1 MAPTRSNV
9 EQLIR
14 QRAQEHPTAVWLH
27 WRDETY
33 TWSDVLSASQRF
45 AVGLRER
52 GLEPGD
58 RVAVL
63 LPNCPEFLWAHF
75 GILFAGGLSVPVNTS
90 QRGVVLQHILSD
102 SDVKFAVFAEE
113 LRDVVLGATAECANL
128 TTLITLGGDTD
139 ARVRHCVDDLLS
151 AADEMLPPIE
161 HPGGVGIMYT
171 SGTTGAPK
179 GVVSAAYDLT
189 ALHILL
195 SASGVQPGET
205 IYTPLPLYHGNA
217 LTVSAIG
224 SMLMDAQLALGERFS
239 ASRFWDECIRYH
251 AVSFNA
257 LGGMIP
263 ILLKQPERPSDPDN
277 PVRVVLSAGAPSD
290 DRWPQ
295 FEKRFDVK
303 LVEWFGMVDS
313 PGNLINL
320 EGRVGSMGKP
330 MSGVTFSVL
339 GDDGQEVGPGVVGE
353 LVFAHDKG
361 RLTWYHNKPELTEQA
376 YSGGWFHSGD
386 LAETDIDGFFYYRG
400 RKKESMRRRGE
411 NISSWEVET
420 CVNRHPSVVESA
432 AFGVPSD
439 IGEDEVMVVIV
450 PQPGVTIHPEE
461 IIAWCSEHLAYFA
474 VPRYV
479 EFIDNLPKTDTQR
492 VQYGVLKQR
501 GRTENTWDRE
511 ASGVTVVRR

>member
-1 MAPTRSNV
+1 
-9 EQLIR
+9 
-14 QRAQEHPTAVWLH
+14 
-27 WRDETY
+27 
-33 TWSDVLSASQRF
+33 
-45 AVGLRER
+45 
-52 GLEPGD
+52 
-58 RVAVL
+58 
-63 LPNCPEFLWAHF
+63 
-75 GILFAGGLSVPVNTS
+75 
-90 QRGVVLQHILSD
+90 
-102 SDVKFAVFAEE
+102 
-113 LRDVVLGATAECANL
+113 
-128 TTLITLGGDTD
+128 
-139 ARVRHCVDDLLS
+139 
-151 AADEMLPPIE
+151 
-161 HPGGVGIMYT
+161 
-171 SGTTGAPK
+171 
-179 GVVSAAYDLT
+179 
-189 ALHILL
+189 
-195 SASGVQPGET
+195 
-205 IYTPLPLYHGNA
+205 
-217 LTVSAIG
+217 
-224 SMLMDAQLALGERFS
+224 
-239 ASRFWDECIRYH
+239 
-251 AVSFNA
+251 
-257 LGGMIP
+257 
-263 ILLKQPERPSDPDN
+263 
-277 PVRVVLSAGAPSD
+277 VLSAGAPSD

-295 FEKRFDVK
+295 FEQRFDVK

-376 YSGGWFHSGD
+376 YAGGWFHSGD

-450 PQPGVTIHPEE
+450 PQPDVTIHPEE

-501 GRTENTWDRE
+501 GRAENTWDRE
-511 ASGVTVVRR
+511 AFGVTVVRR